1 MPNTN
6 NDAAIIAAKPLTN
19 IFFLVDVSGSMQH
32 EKIDAVNN
40 AIPSALSEIRDFA
53 NREVDAKVQCSI
65 LTFSDKAKWITKGT
79 DIEDI
84 SWVNVDANGGT
95 SLGQAY
101 TQLRG
106 ALSRKNDG
114 VMQDHRNNQP
124 IIFVITDGYP
134 TDDAASSLKML
145 YKNRWF
151 IAATKVA
158 IALPGDIDFQQL
170 VNFTGSNEQIIPI
183 TLDGMKDKLQN
194 IIMNTVSASMT
205 MEDEEPK
212 VPQPEGDVNV
222 PDVQPDPEVVV
233 DSSSID
239 WDELED

>member
-6 NDAAIIAAKPLTN
+6 NDAVISASKPLTN
-19 IFFLVDVSGSMQH
+19 IFFLVDISGSMTG

-40 AIPSALSEIRDFA
+40 AIPCALSEIRDFA
-53 NREVDAKVQCSI
+53 DREVSAKVQCSI

-84 SWVNVDANGGT
+84 SWVNVEAYGGT

-101 TQLRG
+101 MQLRG
-106 ALSRKNDG
+106 ALSRHNDG
-114 VMQDHRNNQP
+114 VMQEHLNNQP

-151 IAATKVA
+151 FAATKVA
-158 IALPGDIDFQQL
+158 IALPGDIDYQQL

-194 IIMNTVSASMT
+194 IIMTTVSASMT
-205 MEDEEPK
+205 MDDEGLK
-212 VPQPEGDVNV
+212 DLKPEGDVTVPNV
-222 PDVQPDPEVVV
+222 KPDSEVVV
-233 DSSSID
+233 DSDSID